1 MDPFILGLSSAA
13 LGAGAN
19 LSARLLMRRV
29 APRNYIPV
37 NFMLMA
43 LMMLPGVP
51 FFWHFAGG
59 WSTLAILVGT
69 VVLDTLGNF
78 LYFRAFEINNAAT
91 ASALLSLSPLFTL
104 LLSGL
109 AAFSAAPTWT
119 DILAVLLI
127 VAGIIILQREMAAGD
142 TVSSPLQSARNGRL
156 LAPLGAALIFGATI
170 LPIKYLLGH
179 QLINP
184 YTFYFLRGPM
194 IALLAQLFF
203 RPDYRWLTRSNLPLT
218 IGRAAIVLAQW
229 LLLLYA
235 LQNGNAA
242 TVKAI
247 SDASP
252 LFVLLFGGLF
262 LREKITRRKA
272 AGVIGIVAGLILIV
286 IFG

>member
-1 MDPFILGLSSAA
+1 MLPFVLGLSSAL

-19 LSARLLMRRV
+19 LAARSLMQRIS
-29 APRNYIPV
+29 PRDFIPV

-51 FFWHFAGG
+51 FFWHFEGG
-59 WSTLAILVGT
+59 WLTVAILGGT
-69 VVLDTLGNF
+69 VLLDTLGNF

-109 AAFSAAPTWT
+109 VAFTPSPGWMDA
-119 DILAVLLI
+119 LAVLLI
-127 VAGIIILQREMAAGD
+127 VAGTVVLQREMAAAD
-142 TVSSPLQSARNGRL
+142 AAADPARGTRFMRL

-170 LPIKYLLGH
+170 LPIKYLLGNR
-179 QLINP
+179 LLNP
-184 YTFYFLRGPM
+184 YTFYFLRAPL

-203 RPDYRWLTRSNLPLT
+203 RPDYRWLTRSTLPLT
-218 IGRAAIVLAQW
+218 AGRAVIVLAQW

-235 LQNGNAA
+235 LQGGKPA
-242 TVKAI
+242 TVKAV

-252 LFVLLFGGLF
+252 LFVLLAGSLF
-262 LREKITRRKA
+262 LHEKITRRKA
-272 AGVIGIVAGLILIV
+272 AGVLGVVIGLALLAAG
-286 IFG
+286 G